1 MDGLR
6 SWNVSCMA
14 DLPALLRDSLQ
25 RLAERCPRL
34 VRTCYWAGTSAIATE
49 ELGHRV
55 SLERYLADKIQ
66 CVAERAEA
74 RDLVDL
80 AAVFEQ
86 RPALKGLAR
95 RVLGDRMPC

>member
-1 MDGLR
+1 M
-6 SWNVSCMA
+6 
-14 DLPALLRDSLQ
+14 
-25 RLAERCPRL
+25 
-34 VRTCYWAGTSAIATE
+34 
-49 ELGHRV
+49 GHRV